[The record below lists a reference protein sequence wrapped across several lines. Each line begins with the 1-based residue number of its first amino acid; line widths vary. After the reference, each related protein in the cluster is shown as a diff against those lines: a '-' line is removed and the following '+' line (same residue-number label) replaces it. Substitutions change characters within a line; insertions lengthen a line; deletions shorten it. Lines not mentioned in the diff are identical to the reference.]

1 MNPSEFIAKW
11 KQVELKERSAA
22 QQHFLD
28 LCDLLGHPKPAAVDH
43 IGDSFTFER
52 GASKLG
58 GGDGWADV
66 WKKGFFG
73 WEYKGKDKDLDTA
86 YAQLKLYAEA
96 LENPPLL
103 VVSDLNRII
112 IKTNFTNT
120 PTETHEISIDQLGE
134 PRSLEILRALFYS
147 PEKLKPG
154 TTSQVVTERA
164 ARQIAE
170 IAERLR
176 EQGAPPDDVAVFLD
190 RVVFCLFAEDV
201 GLLPNQLFR
210 RVVEGAR
217 GEPERLKTGITA
229 PIPSS
234 ISTAASS
241 PTARRCC

>member
-147 PEKLKPG
+147 PEKL
-154 TTSQVVTERA
+154 
-164 ARQIAE
+164 
-170 IAERLR
+170 
-176 EQGAPPDDVAVFLD
+176 
-190 RVVFCLFAEDV
+190 
-201 GLLPNQLFR
+201 
-210 RVVEGAR
+210 
-217 GEPERLKTGITA
+217 
-229 PIPSS
+229 
-234 ISTAASS
+234 
-241 PTARRCC
+241 